1 MRSQVASVTMKQPS
15 HLNNLI
21 MKNLSLKPRNQV
33 NLVNLVTAVES
44 SLTA

>member
-1 MRSQVASVTMKQPS
+1 MLSQVASVTVKQPS
-15 HLNNLI
+15 DLNNFI